1 MDTASS
7 GRARS
12 TLNTI
17 ANTVTTSLHT
27 TLTDTFELEPD
38 TLPSL
43 EVWRALLT
51 HLASREATSHL
62 PFETILHSVPI
73 QIVVFDAQHRYLFC
87 NPESIKNETI
97 RTWIIGKDDFEY
109 CAYRGFDVSIAEG
122 RRERFLRAVE
132 SRASAGWEETFT
144 DPQGNIKH
152 HWRNLTPIFDDAGD
166 LQFVLGYGRDVTERK
181 RAQDALKRFN
191 SELESRVKARTAELE
206 EAKKQLEAANTQLQ
220 YDAFHDALTGLPNRA
235 LFKDRLTQTVEREK
249 RRPENGFAVLFLDF
263 DRFKII
269 NDSLGHNAG
278 DALLIALGERLNGC
292 VRPGDTV
299 ARLGGD
305 EFTLLLEDLGHA
317 QEAVGTA
324 ERIQQVLKR
333 PFELAG
339 QEVVISVSIGIVS
352 SDLGYDSAD
361 EVLRDADLAMYSA
374 KAKGKAGYQFF
385 TPEMRE
391 RALERLAL
399 ETELRSALETRTLS
413 VQYQPI
419 VSVANAL
426 PIGFEAL
433 ARWSHPVHGSVS
445 PEVFIP
451 LAEEAGLILEL
462 DLFVLR
468 EACAQVHAWQQRFP
482 QLPPLTLSAN
492 LSGKSFAQPETV
504 TCIEAVLSETGFD
517 PQSLKLE
524 ITESVL
530 VGSSNCVDANMAR
543 LRALGIQLHID
554 DFGTGYSS
562 LSYLQHLPVNTLKV
576 DRSFVAEMLHSSES
590 GELVRTVVAMAKA
603 LGLSVTVEGVETEAQ
618 LAHLKALG
626 CEHAQGYLFSKPL
639 DAAAVDDYMRSGGI
653 DEDSLTLAAPLSKV
667 I

>member
-1 MDTASS
+1 MDTASF
-7 GRARS
+7 GRTR
-12 TLNTI
+12 TLDTVKTALQTTI
-17 ANTVTTSLHT
+17 GTA
-27 TLTDTFELEPD
+27 ELEPD

-51 HLASREATSHL
+51 YLASREATSHL
-62 PFETILHSVPI
+62 PFETILNSVPI
-73 QIVVFDAQHRYLFC
+73 EIAVFDAQHRYLFC
-87 NPESIKNETI
+87 NPEAIKNEAI

-109 CAYRGFDVSIAEG
+109 CVYRGFDMSIAEG
-122 RRERFLRAVE
+122 RRKRFLRAVE

-144 DPQGNIKH
+144 DSQGNVKH
-152 HWRNLTPIFDDAGD
+152 HWRNLMPIFDDAGE
-166 LQFVLGYGRDVTERK
+166 LRFVLGYGRDVTERR

-206 EAKKQLEAANTQLQ
+206 QAKKQLEAANTQLQ

-263 DRFKII
+263 DRFKVI
-269 NDSLGHNAG
+269 NDSLGHDAG

-324 ERIQQVLKR
+324 ERIQRALKR

-352 SDLGYDSAD
+352 SDLGYNSAD

-391 RALERLAL
+391 HALRRLAL

-419 VSVANAL
+419 VAVENAL

-433 ARWSHPVHGSVS
+433 ARWPHPVHGSVS

-468 EACAQVHAWQQRFP
+468 EACAQAGAWQQRFP

-504 TCIEAVLSETGFD
+504 TCIEAVLRETGFD

-530 VGSSNCVDANMAR
+530 VSSSNCVSANLAR

-576 DRSFVAEMLHSSES
+576 DRSFVAEMLESSES

-618 LAHLKALG
+618 LEHLKGLG

-639 DAAAVDDYMRSGGI
+639 DAAAVADYMRSGGAAK
-653 DEDSLTLAAPLSKV
+653 DSLTQCGV
-667 I
+667 WTEVV